1 MKRFLPVLTIAAL
14 LIAGLSAHYFPG
26 FNGWLVANNAFLDSL
41 SIIGVVGLI
50 VFLSLSIS
58 FFEAAQARQRKDR
71 AKALSSRMAVLAAEL
86 DMNHDICTRSF
97 SEFYSKYI
105 RTKGLP
111 VPESRFQTSIIE
123 KAISSGDISETDF
136 LLQLWNLY
144 RSMSL
149 TNTLLN
155 NAVTVKNTEH
165 IADPQNS
172 ELTSSRSDAVDHH
185 VKGAMSTALQ
195 TEKIL
200 SEALS
205 KVESLIEQINK

>member
-1 MKRFLPVLTIAAL
+1 MKILLPVVTIAAL
-14 LIAGLSAHYFPG
+14 IVAGVCAYYLPG
-26 FNGWLVANNAFLDSL
+26 FDRWLVANNALLNSL
-41 SIIGVVGLI
+41 SVLGVVGLI

-58 FFEAAQARQRKDR
+58 FFEASQAGQRKDR
-71 AKALSSRMAVLAAEL
+71 ANALGSRLAVLAAEL
-86 DMNHDICTRSF
+86 NMNHDICTRSF

-111 VPESRFQTSIIE
+111 VPESRFQTTIIE
-123 KAISSGDISETDF
+123 KTISSGDITETEF

-155 NAVTVKNTEH
+155 NAVTVRNTGH
-165 IADPQNS
+165 IADPENKALNEGRIVQ
-172 ELTSSRSDAVDHH
+172 VDNN

-195 TEKIL
+195 TEKLFPEVI
-200 SEALS
+200 SR
-205 KVESLIEQINK
+205 VESIMETIRK